1 MSNESIKS
9 EIGYRNIIVRGFWI
23 LRASGQSIYHKNFG
37 IAIDEHLFSGFL
49 SAMMSFAKS
58 EVGIESG
65 IESMDMGE
73 IRFVY
78 LSTSFGL
85 IFVIA
90 GDKRYDVNL
99 YHRYL
104 NDLKTFFM
112 TYLEEEIWS
121 FFFKNYKRGEIDFF
135 SERLEENI
143 IKLTTKWEIELITE
157 MSNKEH
163 LLKIYEDLINTV
175 VMSYLETFGRLIN
188 PIEEIINPIQEII
201 KRIVKGNEELSKIE
215 ISVRGIIN
223 YGDLDPEK
231 MDINT
236 LSSALENIFWAI
248 IELGKEQVGE
258 KPINLILRKCTP
270 IIYKNKGLIREL
282 NLEDLVIKLLIS

>member
-1 MSNESIKS
+1 MSNEHLRS
-9 EIGYRNIIVRGFWI
+9 EIGNRNIIVRGFWI
-23 LRASGQSIYHKNFG
+23 LRTSGQSIYHKSFG
-37 IAIDEHLFSGFL
+37 MAIDEHLFSGFL

-58 EVGIESG
+58 EIGVETG

-78 LSTSFGL
+78 LSAPFGI

-99 YHRYL
+99 FHRYL

-112 TYLEEEIWS
+112 TYLEDEIWNY
-121 FFFKNYKRGEIDFF
+121 FFKTYKRGEIDFF
-135 SERLEENI
+135 STRLEENI
-143 IKLTTKWEIELITE
+143 GKLTTKWEIELITE

-175 VMSYLETFGRLIN
+175 VMNYLETFGRLIAV
-188 PIEEIINPIQEII
+188 EEIINPIQDII
-201 KRIVKGNEELSKIE
+201 KRITKGYEELSKID
-215 ISVRGIIN
+215 ISIRGIIN

-236 LSSALENIFWAI
+236 LSSALENLFWAI

-282 NLEDLVIKLLIS
+282 NLEDLVLKLLIS